1 MDGLRPHRPS
11 FGRPGLS
18 RRLFAGGR
26 GSCTAGMNR
35 GSAAF
40 HRGSPRSGGLARFL
54 PGRTGRCTAACT
66 APGTGSTSLR
76 GRAGR
81 LFSCRGR
88 RCSRGSIPAGPC
100 WGFSGPM
107 GAAGRLSCGAGLR
120 RAGSRRGRAR
130 LVPAGGAGIARL
142 GRGLGCRRAAG
153 VGRSGRGGRCFPAG
167 RTRSAAVR
175 GHIGLSGGLAG
186 AVYRAAACGMGRS
199 GGLGVRPRSCRA
211 GPRAV
216 GLLRR
221 GAFRSRSCRAGRRR
235 VGSAGG
241 RHIAVGVAGSGPH
254 RASPGLLGPPAA
266 PGSVRRGAAGM
277 LLLGGTLLAGAVV
290 SIPAAATRAAKA
302 LRAVPGPAAPPP
314 AAKGIVRPSATL
326 RSALGSL
333 AAVGASAAPGAAEPT
348 PAAGGKAG
356 AVEPGAAGRPAG
368 SCAESG
374 RAGGSPAAE
383 TAACNAL
390 RHTAY
395 RRAHHRVGQHTG
407 QGAPRAAGDGRIQ
420 ADAGDDGVRL
430 FRHLHDGEDEHH
442 PGQNVQPG
450 GHLWIP
456 PKTAF

>member
-1 MDGLRPHRPS
+1 MVRVRPRRPGL
-11 FGRPGLS
+11 GRLGLS

-100 WGFSGPM
+100 WGFSWPVGT
-107 GAAGRLSCGAGLR
+107 AERLSCGAGLG
-120 RAGSRRGRAR
+120 RAGSRRSAGFLGDSAR
-130 LVPAGGAGIARL
+130 ISPAGGAGLARL
-142 GRGLGCRRAAG
+142 ATGFWNRGSAGMGCAGRACRSFWCGRGRLP
-153 VGRSGRGGRCFPAG
+153 FY
-167 RTRSAAVR
+167 
-175 GHIGLSGGLAG
+175 GHISLGGGLAG
-186 AVYRAAACGMGRS
+186 AVHRAAACGMGGS
-199 GGLGVRPRSCRA
+199 GGLRVRSRSCRA
-211 GPRAV
+211 RLRTV

-221 GAFRSRSCRAGRRR
+221 GALRSRSCHAGMGRTGPLGTACPRRTRRRR
-235 VGSAGG
+235 VCRDGG
-241 RHIAVGVAGSGPH
+241 RHIAVGVAGSRGH
-254 RASPGLLGPPAA
+254 RASPGLLGPSAA

-277 LLLGGTLLAGAVV
+277 FLLGGCLGGIFLPGAGLLGGTLLAGAVV
-290 SIPAAATRAAKA
+290 GIPAAATRSAKA
-302 LRAVPGPAAPPP
+302 LRAVPGPAAPP

-356 AVEPGAAGRPAG
+356 AVEPGAAG
-368 SCAESG
+368 
-374 RAGGSPAAE
+374 
-383 TAACNAL
+383 
-390 RHTAY
+390 
-395 RRAHHRVGQHTG
+395 
-407 QGAPRAAGDGRIQ
+407 
-420 ADAGDDGVRL
+420 
-430 FRHLHDGEDEHH
+430 
-442 PGQNVQPG
+442 
-450 GHLWIP
+450 
-456 PKTAF
+456 